1 MVWTLAKSNLS
12 FEIYNYHLNLGGI
25 KMKINMNTK
34 KMVINAL
41 LLAIG
46 AILHQITP
54 ALGLPMQPDFALAML
69 FIIMIINNN
78 DYKTSLISAII
89 TGVFTA
95 LTTKFPGG
103 QLPNIIDK
111 LITVNLIYIILLTVN
126 KTLKYIN
133 INNDI
138 KQNLLVIISFLLGTL
153 ISGTTFLVSAQYIV
167 GLPAK
172 FSILFVTTV
181 IPALL
186 INTIGGFITLNSVF
200 SSIIFFMSLL
210 SKTLFPNAMYII
222 MFPPSFLFTFYKK

>member
-1 MVWTLAKSNLS
+1 MVWTIAKSNLS
-12 FEIYNYHLNLGGI
+12 FEIYNYYLNLGGI
-25 KMKINMNTK
+25 KMKTNMNTK

-89 TGVFTA
+89 TGIFTA

-111 LITVNLIYIILLTVN
+111 LITVNLMYIILLTVN

-133 INNDI
+133 INNNI
-138 KQNLLVIISFLLGTL
+138 KQNLLVIISFPLGTL
-153 ISGTTFLVSAQYIV
+153 ISGTTFLISAQYIV

-186 INTIGGFITLNSVF
+186 INTIGGFIIYQTINISLKR
-200 SSIIFFMSLL
+200 IIRF
-210 SKTLFPNAMYII
+210 N
-222 MFPPSFLFTFYKK
+222 

>member
-1 MVWTLAKSNLS
+1 
-12 FEIYNYHLNLGGI
+12 
-25 KMKINMNTK
+25 
-34 KMVINAL
+34 MVINAL

-69 FIIMIINNN
+69 FIIMLINNN

-111 LITVNLIYIILLTVN
+111 LITVNLMYIILLTVN
-126 KTLKYIN
+126 KILEYIN
-133 INNDI
+133 INNNI
-138 KQNLLVIISFLLGTL
+138 KQNLVIISFPLGTL
-153 ISGTTFLVSAQYIV
+153 ISGTAFLMSAQYIV

-186 INTIGGFITLNSVF
+186 INTIGGFILYQAINVSLKR
-200 SSIIFFMSLL
+200 IIRF
-210 SKTLFPNAMYII
+210 N
-222 MFPPSFLFTFYKK
+222 

>member
-1 MVWTLAKSNLS
+1 MVWTLAKTNLS
-12 FEIYNYHLNLGGI
+12 FEIYNYYLNLGGI
-25 KMKINMNTK
+25 KMKRNMNTK
-34 KMVINAL
+34 KMIINAL

-111 LITVNLIYIILLTVN
+111 VITVNLMYIILLFIN
-126 KTLKYIN
+126 KILKYID
-133 INNDI
+133 NNNL
-138 KQNLLVIISFLLGTL
+138 KQNLLLFISFSIGTL
-153 ISGTTFLVSAQYIV
+153 ISGTTFLLSAQYIV
-167 GLPAK
+167 GLPAE
-172 FSILFVTTV
+172 FSILFVTIV
-181 IPALL
+181 IPAIL
-186 INTIGGFITLNSVF
+186 INTIGGFILYQAINL
-200 SSIIFFMSLL
+200 SL
-210 SKTLFPNAMYII
+210 KRVIRV
-222 MFPPSFLFTFYKK
+222 

>member
-1 MVWTLAKSNLS
+1 
-12 FEIYNYHLNLGGI
+12 
-25 KMKINMNTK
+25 MKRNMNTK

-54 ALGLPMQPDFALAML
+54 ALGLPMQPDFALVML

-78 DYKTSLISAII
+78 DYKTSIIAAII

-111 LITVNLIYIILLTVN
+111 MVTVNLMYVILLSIN
-126 KTLKYIN
+126 KITDSIKIN
-133 INNDI
+133 ESI
-138 KQNLLVIISFLLGTL
+138 KKNLLVLISFPLGTL
-153 ISGTTFLVSAQYIV
+153 ISGTTFLLSAQYIV

-172 FSILFVTTV
+172 FSILFVTIV
-181 IPALL
+181 IPALI
-186 INTIGGFITLNSVF
+186 INTIGGFILYQTIN
-200 SSIIFFMSLL
+200 ISL
-210 SKTLFPNAMYII
+210 KRVIRA
-222 MFPPSFLFTFYKK
+222 

>member
-25 KMKINMNTK
+25 KMKTNMNTK

-69 FIIMIINNN
+69 FIIMIINDN
-78 DYKTSLISAII
+78 DYKTSLICAII

-111 LITVNLIYIILLTVN
+111 IVTVNVMF
-126 KTLKYIN
+126 
-133 INNDI
+133 
-138 KQNLLVIISFLLGTL
+138 LVIIIINKISHLTKLNTKLEKNILVLLVFPIGTL
-153 ISGTTFLVSAQYIV
+153 VSGTTFLLSAKFIV
-167 GLPAK
+167 GLPAS
-172 FSILFVTTV
+172 FSLLFVTVV
-181 IPALL
+181 IPALV
-186 INTIGGFITLNSVF
+186 INTIGGFILYHAINV
-200 SSIIFFMSLL
+200 SLKRVL
-210 SKTLFPNAMYII
+210 TV
-222 MFPPSFLFTFYKK
+222 

>member
-1 MVWTLAKSNLS
+1 MVWTIAKSNLS
-12 FEIYNYHLNLGGI
+12 FEIYNYYLNSGGI
-25 KMKINMNTK
+25 KVKTNMNTK

-69 FIIMIINNN
+69 FIIMLINNN

-111 LITVNLIYIILLTVN
+111 LITVNLMYIILLTVN
-126 KTLKYIN
+126 KILEYIN
-133 INNDI
+133 INNNI
-138 KQNLLVIISFLLGTL
+138 KQNLLVIISFPLGTL
-153 ISGTTFLVSAQYIV
+153 ISGTAFLMSAQYIV

-186 INTIGGFITLNSVF
+186 INTIGGFILYQAINVSLKR
-200 SSIIFFMSLL
+200 IIRF
-210 SKTLFPNAMYII
+210 N
-222 MFPPSFLFTFYKK
+222 

>member
-1 MVWTLAKSNLS
+1 
-12 FEIYNYHLNLGGI
+12 
-25 KMKINMNTK
+25 MKTNINTK

-78 DYKTSLISAII
+78 DYKTSIVCAII

-111 LITVNLIYIILLTVN
+111 IVTANVMYVVLLTLN
-126 KTLKYIN
+126 KILNYIK
-133 INNDI
+133 ISSKI
-138 KQNLLVIISFLLGTL
+138 KVNLLVLISFPIGTL
-153 ISGTTFLVSAQYIV
+153 ISGTTFLLSANFIV
-167 GLPAK
+167 GLPAN
-172 FSILFVTTV
+172 FSILFITVV

-186 INTIGGFITLNSVF
+186 INTIGGFILYH
-200 SSIIFFMSLL
+200 IINISL
-210 SKTLFPNAMYII
+210 KRVITA
-222 MFPPSFLFTFYKK
+222 

>member
-1 MVWTLAKSNLS
+1 MVWTIVKSNLS
-12 FEIYNYHLNLGGI
+12 FEIYNYYLNSGGI
-25 KMKINMNTK
+25 KMKKNMKTK
-34 KMVINAL
+34 KMIINSL

-54 ALGLPMQPDFALAML
+54 AIGLPMQPDFALAML

-78 DYKTSLISAII
+78 DYKISLISAII

-111 LITVNLIYIILLTVN
+111 LITVNLMYIILLTVN
-126 KTLKYIN
+126 KTLEYIN
-133 INNDI
+133 INNII

-153 ISGTTFLVSAQYIV
+153 ISGTTFLLSSQYIV

-172 FSILFVTTV
+172 FSILFVTIV

-186 INTIGGFITLNSVF
+186 INTIGGFILYQAINVSLKRIIRF
-200 SSIIFFMSLL
+200 S
-210 SKTLFPNAMYII
+210 
-222 MFPPSFLFTFYKK
+222 

>member
-1 MVWTLAKSNLS
+1 
-12 FEIYNYHLNLGGI
+12 
-25 KMKINMNTK
+25 MKTNMNTK

-111 LITVNLIYIILLTVN
+111 LITVNLMYITLLTVN

-133 INNDI
+133 INNNI
-138 KQNLLVIISFLLGTL
+138 KQNLLVIISFPLGTL
-153 ISGTTFLVSAQYIV
+153 ISGTTFLLSAQYIV

-172 FSILFVTTV
+172 FSILFVATV

-186 INTIGGFITLNSVF
+186 INTIGGFIIYQTINISLKR
-200 SSIIFFMSLL
+200 IIRF
-210 SKTLFPNAMYII
+210 N
-222 MFPPSFLFTFYKK
+222 

>member
-1 MVWTLAKSNLS
+1 
-12 FEIYNYHLNLGGI
+12 
-25 KMKINMNTK
+25 MKRNMNTK

-78 DYKTSLISAII
+78 DYKTSIIAAII

-111 LITVNLIYIILLTVN
+111 MVTVNLMYVILLSIN
-126 KTLKYIN
+126 KITDSIKIN
-133 INNDI
+133 ESI
-138 KQNLLVIISFLLGTL
+138 KKNLLVLICFPLGTL
-153 ISGTTFLVSAQYIV
+153 ISGTTFLLSAQYIV

-172 FSILFVTTV
+172 FSILFVTIV
-181 IPALL
+181 IPALI
-186 INTIGGFITLNSVF
+186 INTIGGFILYQTIN
-200 SSIIFFMSLL
+200 ISL
-210 SKTLFPNAMYII
+210 KRVIRA
-222 MFPPSFLFTFYKK
+222 

>member
-1 MVWTLAKSNLS
+1 
-12 FEIYNYHLNLGGI
+12 
-25 KMKINMNTK
+25 MKRNMNTK
-34 KMVINAL
+34 KMIINAL

-69 FIIMIINNN
+69 FIIMIISNN

-89 TGVFTA
+89 TAVFTA

-111 LITVNLIYIILLTVN
+111 LITVNLMYIILLTVN
-126 KTLKYIN
+126 KILEYIN
-133 INNDI
+133 INNNI
-138 KQNLLVIISFLLGTL
+138 KQNLLVIISFPLGTL
-153 ISGTTFLVSAQYIV
+153 ISGTAFLMSAQYIV

-186 INTIGGFITLNSVF
+186 INTIGGFILYQAINVSLKR
-200 SSIIFFMSLL
+200 IIRF
-210 SKTLFPNAMYII
+210 N
-222 MFPPSFLFTFYKK
+222 

>member
-1 MVWTLAKSNLS
+1 MKRNL
-12 FEIYNYHLNLGGI
+12 
-25 KMKINMNTK
+25 NTK

-89 TGVFTA
+89 TGLFTA
-95 LTTKFPGG
+95 LSTKFPGG

-111 LITVNLIYIILLTVN
+111 IVTANAMYIVLLALNRLLQYIKLN
-126 KTLKYIN
+126 KRMEK
-133 INNDI
+133 
-138 KQNLLVIISFLLGTL
+138 NLLVLLSFPIGTL
-153 ISGTTFLVSAQYIV
+153 ISGTTFLVSAQYIS

-172 FSILFVTTV
+172 FSILFITVV
-181 IPALL
+181 IPALI
-186 INTIGGFITLNSVF
+186 INTIGGFILYHAINV
-200 SSIIFFMSLL
+200 SL
-210 SKTLFPNAMYII
+210 KRVITI
-222 MFPPSFLFTFYKK
+222 

>member
-1 MVWTLAKSNLS
+1 
-12 FEIYNYHLNLGGI
+12 
-25 KMKINMNTK
+25 MKTNINTNINTK
-34 KMVINAL
+34 KMIINAL

-78 DYKTSLISAII
+78 DYKTSLIAAII

-111 LITVNLIYIILLTVN
+111 IITVNLMYAILLFLNKILEYINVN
-126 KTLKYIN
+126 KNMKE
-133 INNDI
+133 
-138 KQNLLVIISFLLGTL
+138 NLLVIISFPLGTL
-153 ISGTTFLVSAQYIV
+153 ISGTTFLLSAQYIV

-172 FSILFVTTV
+172 FSILFLTSV

-186 INTIGGFITLNSVF
+186 INTIGGFILYQAINVSLKRVIRAWNPKILNAK
-200 SSIIFFMSLL
+200 LL
-210 SKTLFPNAMYII
+210 FIVDIYALFC
-222 MFPPSFLFTFYKK
+222 

>member
-1 MVWTLAKSNLS
+1 MVWTIAKSNLS
-12 FEIYNYHLNLGGI
+12 FEIYNYYLNLGGI
-25 KMKINMNTK
+25 KMKTNMNTK

-111 LITVNLIYIILLTVN
+111 LITVNLMYIILLTVN

-133 INNDI
+133 INNNI
-138 KQNLLVIISFLLGTL
+138 KQNLLVIISFPLGTL
-153 ISGTTFLVSAQYIV
+153 ISGTTFLISAQYIV

-186 INTIGGFITLNSVF
+186 INTIGGFIIYQTINISLKR
-200 SSIIFFMSLL
+200 IIRF
-210 SKTLFPNAMYII
+210 N
-222 MFPPSFLFTFYKK
+222 

>member
-25 KMKINMNTK
+25 KMKTNMNTK
-34 KMVINAL
+34 KIVINAL

-111 LITVNLIYIILLTVN
+111 LITVNLMYIILLTVN

-133 INNDI
+133 INNNNI
-138 KQNLLVIISFLLGTL
+138 KQNLLVIISFPLGTL
-153 ISGTTFLVSAQYIV
+153 ISGTAFLVSAQYIV

-172 FSILFVTTV
+172 FSILFITTV

-186 INTIGGFITLNSVF
+186 INTIGGFIIYQTINISLKR
-200 SSIIFFMSLL
+200 IIRF
-210 SKTLFPNAMYII
+210 N
-222 MFPPSFLFTFYKK
+222 